1 MKINSNSIKIKD
13 VTHHLGTIN
22 ISSNN
27 KLEVFSF
34 IINANNFDYANAV
47 EQLLESVAEF
57 ALSRKINKEYKDKP
71 LQLSKKA
78 REKFRNYT
86 ENNGELGEFLLY
98 CFLEGHLGAPKIL
111 SKLELKTAKNMY
123 VNGADGLHY
132 LKLDDGNYHLIF
144 GESKVEKKL
153 TKGLRDAFQSISDF
167 KRGINKK
174 DNSKSGIMF
183 EKGLLN
189 SNIDREFEDE
199 DEKLFLKSIIYPSS
213 KSNFYVDDAF
223 GIFVGFEFECSNFQT
238 LSNVDFRNAVKKKI
252 LEETTKQINNINRYV
267 NKYGLVGH
275 TFYIYVLP
283 FANIKIDRKM
293 ILKELLS

>member
-13 VTHHLGTIN
+13 VTTHLGTFD

-34 IINANNFDYANAV
+34 IINANDFDYKNAT
-47 EQLLESVAEF
+47 EQLLESVSEF
-57 ALSRKINKEYKDKP
+57 ALSRKIKKEYKDKP
-71 LQLSKKA
+71 LALSKKA
-78 REKFRNYT
+78 REKFRDYT
-86 ENNGELGEFLLY
+86 ENKGELGEFFLY

-132 LKLDDGNYHLIF
+132 LKLVDGNYHLIF

-153 TKGLRDAFQSISDF
+153 TDGLRHAFESISDF
-167 KRGINKK
+167 KKGKNKK
-174 DNSKSGIMF
+174 DNDKSGIMF
-183 EKGLLN
+183 ERGLLN
-189 SNIDREFEDE
+189 SNLDREIEDE
-199 DEKLFLKSIIYPSS
+199 NEKLFLKSIIYPST
-213 KSNFYVDDAF
+213 KSDFYVDDAF
-223 GIFVGFEFECSNFQT
+223 GIFVGFEFNYSDLKKLPNNNFRE
-238 LSNVDFRNAVKKKI
+238 VIKEKI
-252 LEETTKQINNINRYV
+252 IDVTKKQIKNINKYV
-267 NKYGLVGH
+267 EKHKLFGH

-283 FANIKIDRKM
+283 FANVEEDREM

>member
-13 VTHHLGTIN
+13 VTTHLGTFD

-34 IINANNFDYANAV
+34 IINANDFDYKNAT
-47 EQLLESVAEF
+47 EQLLESVSEF
-57 ALSRKINKEYKDKP
+57 ALSRKIKKEYKDKP
-71 LQLSKKA
+71 LALSKKA
-78 REKFRNYT
+78 REKFRDYT
-86 ENNGELGEFLLY
+86 ENKGELGEFFLY

-132 LKLDDGNYHLIF
+132 LKLVDGNYHLIF

-153 TKGLRDAFQSISDF
+153 TDGLRHAFESISDF
-167 KRGINKK
+167 KKGKNKK
-174 DNSKSGIMF
+174 DNDKSGIMF
-183 EKGLLN
+183 ERGLLN
-189 SNIDREFEDE
+189 SNLDREIEDE
-199 DEKLFLKSIIYPSS
+199 NEKLFLKSIIYPST
-213 KSNFYVDDAF
+213 KSDFYVDDAF
-223 GIFVGFEFECSNFQT
+223 GIFVGFEFNYSDLKKLPNNNFRE
-238 LSNVDFRNAVKKKI
+238 VIKEKI
-252 LEETTKQINNINRYV
+252 IDVTKKQIKNIN
-267 NKYGLVGH
+267 KYEEKHKLFGH

-283 FANIKIDRKM
+283 FANVEEDREM

>member
-57 ALSRKINKEYKDKP
+57 ALSRKINKEYKNKP

-86 ENNGELGEFLLY
+86 QNKGELGEFFLY

-153 TKGLRDAFQSISDF
+153 TNGLRDAFQSISDF

-223 GIFVGFEFECSNFQT
+223 GIFVGFEFEYSQFQT
-238 LSNVDFRNAVKKKI
+238 LSNADFRKAVMEKI
-252 LEETTKQINNINRYV
+252 LEETKRQINNINKYM

-283 FANIKIDRKM
+283 FANIKNDRKM

>member
-1 MKINSNSIKIKD
+1 MKINSNSIRIKD
-13 VTHHLGTIN
+13 VTTHLGTFD

-34 IINANNFDYANAV
+34 IINANDFDYKNAT
-47 EQLLESVAEF
+47 EQLLESVGEF
-57 ALSRKINKEYKDKP
+57 ALSRKIKKEYKDKP
-71 LQLSKKA
+71 LALSKMA
-78 REKFRNYT
+78 RKKFRDYT
-86 ENNGELGEFLLY
+86 ENKGELGEFFLY

-153 TKGLRDAFQSISDF
+153 TDGLRHAFESISDF
-167 KRGINKK
+167 KKGKNKK
-174 DNSKSGIMF
+174 DNDKSGIMF
-183 EKGLLN
+183 ERGLLN
-189 SNIDREFEDE
+189 SNLDREIEDE
-199 DEKLFLKSIIYPSS
+199 NEKLFLKSIIYPST
-213 KSNFYVDDAF
+213 KSGFDVDDAF
-223 GIFVGFEFECSNFQT
+223 GIFVGFEFNYSHLKK
-238 LSNVDFRNAVKKKI
+238 LSNKKFREVIK
-252 LEETTKQINNINRYV
+252 EEIIDVTKKQIKNIDKYV
-267 NKYGLVGH
+267 EKHKLFGH

-283 FANIKIDRKM
+283 FANVEDDRKM